1 MARKINKKG
10 TKKVKPSDYPDIP
23 GKIREIQLF
32 PGENPRGTTKKKAQN
47 MPVFDM
53 DNDNVV

>member
-1 MARKINKKG
+1 MVKKIKKKG
-10 TKKVKPSDYPDIP
+10 AKKVNPKDFPDIP

-47 MPVFDM
+47 IRVFDI

>member
-1 MARKINKKG
+1 MPRKINKKG
-10 TKKVKPSDYPDIP
+10 GKKVKPSDFPDIP

>member
-32 PGENPRGTTKKKAQN
+32 PGENPRGTTKKKASKIDFFKKDN
-47 MPVFDM
+47 TYPV
-53 DNDNVV
+53 

>member
-1 MARKINKKG
+1 MVKKIKKKG
-10 TKKVKPSDYPDIP
+10 VKKVNPKDFPDIP

-47 MPVFDM
+47 IRVFDI

>member
-1 MARKINKKG
+1 MIKKIKKKG
-10 TKKVKPSDYPDIP
+10 AKKVNPKDFPDIP